1 MELAVSTIPTRSPGS
16 VEWLRPVLR
25 AHHVTYGI
33 VHDTGIPKACSTIT
47 QLGEGWSSGLNW
59 LDLVVEVDQRKHE
72 TLEILHGG
80 RNWGKKLETKIPCR
94 CHVLCI
100 AKIQVPKGFKHFQP
114 RDMLSDNMKLQNTV
128 LWNRDLLEHSSL
140 PKLCQL
146 KLSWLNK
153 HWHIHIVN
161 LLLVL
166 FSI

>member
-1 MELAVSTIPTRSPGS
+1 MLINSTQLKTIKKNTDISEHAVCTIPTRSPGS
-16 VEWLRPVLR
+16 VERLRPVLR
-25 AHHVTYGI
+25 AHPVAHGI

-72 TLEILHGG
+72 TLEILHGR

-128 LWNRDLLEHSSL
+128 
-140 PKLCQL
+140 
-146 KLSWLNK
+146 
-153 HWHIHIVN
+153 I
-161 LLLVL
+161 
-166 FSI
+166 